1 MRSKEPGREKSRPA
15 PPAHPGRYAPK
26 FRPNLTDYEILIM
39 ALVDKLNEKSVYKM
53 NKTDAVK
60 IAVEKAVKKVLP
72 DVVIKPK
79 RKRYIE
85 FPDLEL

>member
-1 MRSKEPGREKSRPA
+1 MKSKTACA
-15 PPAHPGRYAPK
+15 PLKPAHRRK
-26 FRPNLTDYEILIM
+26 FRPDLSDYEILIM
-39 ALVDKLNEKSVYKM
+39 ALVDKLNEIYKM
-53 NKTDAVK
+53 SKTDAVK
-60 IAVEKAVKKVLP
+60 LAIEKAVKSVLP

>member
-1 MRSKEPGREKSRPA
+1 MKARDSGGA
-15 PPAHPGRYAPK
+15 PRRRK
-26 FRPNLTDYEILIM
+26 FRPDLTDYDFLIM
-39 ALVDKLNEKSVYKM
+39 ASVDKLNEKSVYKI

-60 IAVEKAVKKVLP
+60 IAIEKAVKAVLP

-85 FPDLEL
+85 FPNLEL